1 MKLHSGFRRLGALVL
16 SVILACGA
24 LAGCSDVSEIVS
36 GVAAAGEFPVEVNEV
51 TISARPQK
59 VAVLSASLADVV
71 LALGSETQLALGSE
85 DCTQESLQDL
95 AKVPGD
101 DAQAVIDAAPD
112 LVLADPGAN
121 GIGDALRDAGLD
133 YAVKV
138 IDRSSPSVLN
148 PGTRADFG
156 TMGMSPGAQYEYIIY
171 VNKRDYDAARDAAG
185 LPGDIR

>member
-1 MKLHSGFRRLGALVL
+1 MWVPCLDLRFSIKLWWEWSPSTKTMRL
-16 SVILACGA
+16 S
-24 LAGCSDVSEIVS
+24 
-36 GVAAAGEFPVEVNEV
+36 
-51 TISARPQK
+51 
-59 VAVLSASLADVV
+59 
-71 LALGSETQLALGSE
+71 
-85 DCTQESLQDL
+85 
-95 AKVPGD
+95 
-101 DAQAVIDAAPD
+101 
-112 LVLADPGAN
+112 
-121 GIGDALRDAGLD
+121 ALRDAGLD